1 MTSEILNW
9 IFVIL
14 ALLIVLWVFFPK
26 KCKYCNKRKGFIL
39 NSNGIMAWLNCKS
52 CGARND

>member
-1 MTSEILNW
+1 MSNEILNW
-9 IFVIL
+9 IFVSL

-26 KCKYCNKRKGFIL
+26 KCKYCNKRKGFTL
-39 NSNGIMAWLNCKS
+39 NCNGIMAWLNCKL

>member
-1 MTSEILNW
+1 MSNEILNW
-9 IFVIL
+9 IFVSL

-26 KCKYCNKRKGFIL
+26 KCNNCNKRKGFTL
-39 NSNGIMAWLNCKS
+39 NCNGIMAWLNCKL